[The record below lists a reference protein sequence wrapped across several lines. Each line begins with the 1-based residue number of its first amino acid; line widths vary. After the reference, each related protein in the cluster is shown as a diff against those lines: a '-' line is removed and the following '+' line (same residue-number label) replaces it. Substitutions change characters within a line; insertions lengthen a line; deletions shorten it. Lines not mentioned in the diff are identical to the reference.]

1 MQPKTTSIHETI
13 PSIIIYNPNSPNIF
27 LIIKQTFGYIQ
38 YSKTIYNIFQKK
50 SQTSNVSKLLCRC

>member
-38 YSKTIYNIFQKK
+38 YSKTIYNIF
-50 SQTSNVSKLLCRC
+50 